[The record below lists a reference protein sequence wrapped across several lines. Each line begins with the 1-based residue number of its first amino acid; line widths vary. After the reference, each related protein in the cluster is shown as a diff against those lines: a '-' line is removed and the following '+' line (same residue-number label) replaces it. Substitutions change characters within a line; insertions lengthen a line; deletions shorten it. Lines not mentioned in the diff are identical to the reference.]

1 MRMIYSHFKFKSQFC
16 DFRYKKGT
24 TLAAETDSSSVIT
37 VHVYYN
43 ALFPSTIG
51 PWTDVI
57 KIMSVDTDQ
66 QRALSDFNAGAR
78 MLRYSGTISDSI
90 YLVSQLWP

>member
-1 MRMIYSHFKFKSQFC
+1 MICSHFKFKSQFC
-16 DFRYKKGT
+16 DFSYKKGT

-37 VHVYYN
+37 VHIYYN
-43 ALFPSTIG
+43 GLFPSTIG
-51 PWTDVI
+51 PWTDLI

-78 MLRYSGTISDSI
+78 MLRYFGTTSD
-90 YLVSQLWP
+90 